1 MFLNKISAVHIRSK
15 MTVAVLDRTVPES
28 IFPAVG
34 YSCAAGG
41 LYKSSYVT
49 ELPHVGKTFG
59 RETIACA
66 ASIACA

>member
-1 MFLNKISAVHIRSK
+1 

-41 LYKSSYVT
+41 LYKGSYVT
-49 ELPHVGKTFG
+49 ELPLVGKTFG

-66 ASIACA
+66 AILPEYKHVLFFVHFPH